1 MNQIRAAFNS
11 YKQKAHYIFW
21 GIAIILTLFRLYL
34 YYKATYSID
43 MTAAYDDQLLIHYA
57 QNILKGDWLGEYNA
71 TTLSKGI
78 SYSLFLVL
86 ANKLH
91 LPYSILFGLFNSL
104 ASLLIT
110 LSLKPIAK
118 NHAHLLIVYL
128 YFLFSPIGFTNEYAT
143 RIYRNAIVIP
153 SVIIIV
159 ACLLAIYFRKYRS
172 IKSILPWMTILSFI
186 FPFYWFIRED
196 SIWLVPFVISALV
209 ISSFQ
214 IILGP
219 NFKIEKSIK
228 RMVDQLTINKQK
240 AGKLC
245 LFLLPVVTFLVAFQS
260 LGYKNEEVYGLNTVN
275 DRSSGEF
282 AQVMKNLIRLDD
294 GTDINEKN
302 SRIWVSHE
310 ALNRAVEAS
319 PTFSKEADR
328 IKELYSTHPWT
339 KAGKV
344 KELKG
349 DIIFWALRDV
359 ISESGYYHNN
369 AKETN
374 EFWRK
379 VNLELNQAYKQGSLK
394 KKKELYLMGTG
405 DGKIVSDVPVL
416 LDFFRTA
423 YTYNLFYKNFH
434 QGGNYSF
441 GTHDEVEQAQKLL
454 RVPLLNNW
462 INSEDPHTP
471 KLVLSK
477 TAKIAT
483 LVITLYQKS
492 SGIILTLTLISV
504 LFLLIG
510 TFHAKTEKKLYGSI
524 LVIFG
529 GLVLTQF
536 LFLFGV
542 SWFCSYSPEQKD
554 YFLSVYTGAG
564 VPIMQ
569 TAISLIFLGMF
580 RIPWNRLRAT
590 DDLKK

>member
-1 MNQIRAAFNS
+1 MKKIQAALT
-11 YKQKAHYIFW
+11 YCKGKAIYFIL
-21 GIAIILTLFRLYL
+21 GTAIILTLFRLYL

-43 MTAAYDDQLLIHYA
+43 MTAAYDDQLFIHHA
-57 QNILKGDWLGEYNA
+57 QNLLKGNWLGDYDSK
-71 TTLSKGI
+71 TLSKGI
-78 SYSLFLVL
+78 SYSLFLAL

-91 LPYSILFGLFNSL
+91 LPYSILFGSFNIL
-104 ASLLIT
+104 ASFLMA
-110 LSLKPIAK
+110 LSLRPIAK
-118 NHAHLLIVYL
+118 NRGYLLIIYL
-128 YFLFSPIGFTNEYAT
+128 YFLFSPISFTTEYST

-153 SVIIIV
+153 SVTVIV
-159 ACLLAIYFRKYRS
+159 ACLLAIYFRKYCS
-172 IKSILPWMTILSFI
+172 IKSILPWITILAII

-196 SIWLVPFVISALV
+196 SIWLVPFVVMALLISF
-209 ISSFQ
+209 IQ
-214 IILGP
+214 IIIGP
-219 NFKIEKSIK
+219 DFKIKKEKK
-228 RMVDQLTINKQK
+228 LMTAQLKINKQK
-240 AGKLC
+240 VGKLC
-245 LFLLPVVTFLVAFQS
+245 LFVLPAVTFMLTSQF
-260 LGYKNEEVYGLNTVN
+260 LGHKNEEVYGLNTLN

-310 ALNRAVEAS
+310 ALNKAVAAS

-328 IKELYSTHPWT
+328 INELYTTHAWT
-339 KAGKV
+339 EAGKV

-369 AKETN
+369 AKQTN
-374 EFWRK
+374 DFWKK
-379 VNLELNQAYKQGSLK
+379 VNKELAKAYETGELK
-394 KKKELYLMGTG
+394 KKKEFYLMGTG
-405 DGKIVSDVPVL
+405 DGKIASDVPVL
-416 LDFFRTA
+416 LDFFKTA
-423 YTYNLFYKNFH
+423 YSYNLFYKDFH

-471 KLVLSK
+471 VLVLSRP
-477 TAKIAT
+477 AKIAT
-483 LVITLYQKS
+483 IFITLYQKTSGVILIFSLVS
-492 SGIILTLTLISV
+492 S
-504 LFLLIG
+504 LFLAIG
-510 TFHAKTEKKLYGSI
+510 VFHAKKDKKLYCSI
-524 LVIFG
+524 LVIFL

-542 SWFCSYSPEQKD
+542 SWFCSYSPEQKE

-569 TAISLIFLGMF
+569 TAIVLILLGMS
-580 RIPWNRLRAT
+580 RVQW
-590 DDLKK
+590 KKAKNVKK